1 LPALLKIAGALTPKF
16 LLEHRRRRIALELLG
31 IPHGGPVA
39 YWRTAQ
45 LAAHVERCR
54 FDLWPEFLRRKLG
67 RWSLV
72 DVGANEG
79 EFIDSVGALR
89 APAAIFAFEPLP
101 ELKAV
106 LERSLKHH
114 GQGRVI
120 SAAAGDRVGSLE
132 LNRTRSSK
140 FSSVLEP
147 QAAMS
152 EHYRDAINIIDRI
165 EVPATTLDAE
175 IPADIVVGLL
185 KIDVQGFEPQVLDGA
200 RQMLSRTAV
209 VMLEINYAEHYS
221 RGGHFEDVHDRL
233 RGAGFRLSAVSC
245 PHISRGVPLWAD
257 AVYVSRRFEHEDVR
271 P

>member
-1 LPALLKIAGALTPKF
+1 MKIAGALTPKF
-16 LLEHRRRRIALELLG
+16 LLEHRRRRIALDLLG
-31 IPHGGPVA
+31 IPHGGPAA

-54 FDLWPEFLRRKLG
+54 FDLWPEFLRLKLE

-89 APAAIFAFEPLP
+89 APAAVYAFEPLP

-106 LERSLKHH
+106 LERTLEHH
-114 GQGRVI
+114 EQGRVI
-120 SAAAGDRVGSLE
+120 SAAAGDQIGSLV
-132 LNRTRSSK
+132 LNRARSPK
-140 FSSVLEP
+140 LSSVLEP

-152 EHYRDAINIIDRI
+152 EHYRDAISIIDRI
-165 EVPATTLDAE
+165 EVPITTLDAE
-175 IPADIVVGLL
+175 IPADVVVGLL

-200 RQMLSRTAV
+200 MQTLSRTAV

-221 RGGHFEDVHDRL
+221 CGGHFEDAHDRL
-233 RGAGFRLSAVSC
+233 SGAGFRLSAVSC

-257 AVYVSRRFEHEDVR
+257 AVYVSRHFEHEDAQ